1 MGDAGV
7 FLNSVADGASF
18 GLTNRID
25 AGRAAL
31 QTMAEN
37 AARDYYHLPHR
48 FSPAQAYR
56 AVKDKDDAE
65 SAQFAQNHP
74 VLNFAGNMAGS
85 MINPAAAVGG
95 NWASKAPTLL
105 GMMGRGAAVGAGLG
119 AANGAGNA
127 KEGQEPAGA
136 LNGGFG
142 GMLVGGAAPAIGQ
155 KVLPAVLRMA
165 GRGLNNLGGAVT
177 RALNTDKPLY
187 FLDPADQAMQ
197 AVGRVLADKGVGP
210 QELTNSLKSLERTL
224 PPRLPGSSQA
234 FSPSLFDVVKNAGN
248 KAKPAVQ
255 LFKSAARDQSTAA
268 ADYASQAGNDIWPHM
283 QGAVDRL
290 PPGQPASDLLK
301 QVETA
306 RVSGMADPA
315 YLDKL
320 KEAADYA
327 RGNLVNEERPRDF
340 ERRISDIRDAG
351 QAWQGTNAPLG
362 TVDDAMRAGGRDAL
376 NEMLWNNYDETSTQP
391 WKPGFGMART
401 LRDKL
406 NLLYGD
412 QGAATADDVDTLSN
426 HVTWANELANPG
438 PASPDRDW
446 LGKLVKDP
454 MAQTVM
460 QVAGGYNPEEQQA
473 LIAKATAP
481 ATPDMIQSLPFPSVA
496 PPPKAARIGAS
507 AAAGAS
513 GLFDPQ
519 HLGQYAQQLA
529 ALPSLTQPQGGMPP
543 PGPPRVSK
551 ASFNLY

>member
-1 MGDAGV
+1 
-7 FLNSVADGASF
+7 
-18 GLTNRID
+18 
-25 AGRAAL
+25 
-31 QTMAEN
+31 
-37 AARDYYHLPHR
+37 
-48 FSPAQAYR
+48 
-56 AVKDKDDAE
+56 
-65 SAQFAQNHP
+65 
-74 VLNFAGNMAGS
+74 
-85 MINPAAAVGG
+85 
-95 NWASKAPTLL
+95 
-105 GMMGRGAAVGAGLG
+105 
-119 AANGAGNA
+119 
-127 KEGQEPAGA
+127 
-136 LNGGFG
+136 
-142 GMLVGGAAPAIGQ
+142 
-155 KVLPAVLRMA
+155 
-165 GRGLNNLGGAVT
+165 
-177 RALNTDKPLY
+177 
-187 FLDPADQAMQ
+187 
-197 AVGRVLADKGVGP
+197 
-210 QELTNSLKSLERTL
+210 
-224 PPRLPGSSQA
+224 
-234 FSPSLFDVVKNAGN
+234 
-248 KAKPAVQ
+248 
-255 LFKSAARDQSTAA
+255 
-268 ADYASQAGNDIWPHM
+268 
-283 QGAVDRL
+283 
-290 PPGQPASDLLK
+290 
-301 QVETA
+301 
-306 RVSGMADPA
+306 
-315 YLDKL
+315 
-320 KEAADYA
+320 
-327 RGNLVNEERPRDF
+327 
-340 ERRISDIRDAG
+340 
-351 QAWQGTNAPLG
+351 LG

-391 WKPGFGMART
+391 WKPGFGMAPT

-438 PASPDRDW
+438 PASPDQDW